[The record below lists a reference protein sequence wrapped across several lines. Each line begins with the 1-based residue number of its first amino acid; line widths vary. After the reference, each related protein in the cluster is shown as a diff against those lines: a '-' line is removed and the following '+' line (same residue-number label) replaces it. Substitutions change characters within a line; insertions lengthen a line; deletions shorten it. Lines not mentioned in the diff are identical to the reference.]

1 MLRYR
6 PLATLA
12 FGSAA
17 ALIAIPR
24 MAMADGLPQLD
35 FANKLTTYQVIWGAV
50 IFLVLYILA
59 SRTALPKVES
69 VLEERA
75 KRIAGDLEG
84 AKDAKAKAD
93 AGIAAATAATAKAR
107 ADAQAAINAA
117 LEASKAAAAAQSQAL
132 NERLEAQLKAAEG
145 QITAARDSAM
155 AALPGV
161 ASDTAAA
168 LVARLTGVSPDSNHL
183 AGAIGSAMAARG
195 LSR

>member
-1 MLRYR
+1 
-6 PLATLA
+6 
-12 FGSAA
+12 
-17 ALIAIPR
+17 

-75 KRIAGDLEG
+75 KRIASDLEG

-117 LEASKAAAAAQSQAL
+117 LESSKAAAAAQSQAL

-168 LVARLTGVSPDSNHL
+168 LVARLTGVAPNQSHL